1 MPSMVSNRR
10 TASGRDRRRRFVAAA
25 SAALLLGGAVPWRVA
40 RAAHVV
46 RPWPADRPVP
56 PLDLLDL
63 DGKRW
68 RLEALAGKVVVFN
81 FWATW
86 CKPCRIEMPSLAAL
100 AARRSQ
106 DGVVVAAVNYLE
118 PAAKIRSYLEQA
130 PFKPPILLDSDGDAT
145 VAWTPRVFPTT
156 VLIGRDGRPAQT
168 VVGEL
173 DWQGA
178 EAESLLQPLVAGRRK
193 A

>member
-1 MPSMVSNRR
+1 MPSMGSNRR
-10 TASGRDRRRRFVAAA
+10 TAPGRAGRRALVAA
-25 SAALLLGGAVPWRVA
+25 GAVALVGSVMPWGIA

-46 RPWPADRPVP
+46 RPWPSDRPVP

-68 RLEALAGKVVVFN
+68 RLQALAGKVVVLN

-86 CKPCRIEMPSLAAL
+86 CEPCRIEMPSLAAM
-100 AARRSQ
+100 AAQRRR

-118 PAAKIRSYLEQA
+118 PLAKIRSYLERA
-130 PFKPPILLDSDGDAT
+130 PFEPPILLDSDGDAT
-145 VAWTPRVFPTT
+145 VAWTPRVFPST
-156 VLIGRDGRPAQT
+156 VLIGRDGQPAHT

-178 EAESLLQPLVAGRRK
+178 EARSLLGPLVAARRK

>member
-1 MPSMVSNRR
+1 MGSNRR
-10 TASGRDRRRRFVAAA
+10 TAPGGFGRRAVVAGGVAFAA
-25 SAALLLGGAVPWRVA
+25 GVVPWGIA

-46 RPWPADRPVP
+46 RPWPSDRPVP

-68 RLEALAGKVVVFN
+68 RLAALAGKVVVLN

-86 CKPCRIEMPSLAAL
+86 CVPCRIEMPSLAAM
-100 AARRSQ
+100 ATRRRG
-106 DGVVVAAVNYLE
+106 DGVVVAAVNYRE
-118 PAAKIRSYLEQA
+118 DAAKIRSYLERA
-130 PFKPPILLDSDGDAT
+130 PFEPPILVDSDGDAT
-145 VAWTPRVFPTT
+145 IAWTPRVFPST

-178 EAESLLQPLVAGRRK
+178 EAKSLLAPLVAARSKG
-193 A
+193 

>member
-1 MPSMVSNRR
+1 MPGMKRNPR
-10 TASGRDRRRRFVAAA
+10 TAPGGVRRRCLLAGM
-25 SAALLLGGAVPWRVA
+25 ALLTGAVLPYRFA
-40 RAAHVV
+40 RAAHVI

-56 PLDLLDL
+56 ALDLVDL

-68 RLEALAGKVVVFN
+68 RLDSLGGQVGVLN

-86 CKPCRIEMPSLAAL
+86 CEPCRLEMPSLAAM
-100 AARRSQ
+100 AARRRG
-106 DGVVVAAVNYLE
+106 DGVVVVAVNYLE
-118 PAAKIRSYLEQA
+118 APEVIRRFLERS

-145 VAWTPRVFPTT
+145 VAWTPRVFPST
-156 VLIGRDGRPAQT
+156 VLIGRDGQPAQT

-173 DWQGA
+173 DWESA
-178 EAESLLQPLVAGRRK
+178 EARSLLDPLVAAGRK

>member
-1 MPSMVSNRR
+1 MEGNPR
-10 TASGRDRRRRFVAAA
+10 TAMGRVGRRRVFAGL
-25 SAALLLGGAVPWRVA
+25 ALLAGAFLQFRFA
-40 RAAHVV
+40 QAAHLV

-56 PLDLLDL
+56 VLDLVDL

-68 RLEALAGKVVVFN
+68 RLDALAGQVVVLN

-86 CKPCRIEMPSLAAL
+86 CEPCRLEMPSLAAM
-100 AARRSQ
+100 AARRRGE
-106 DGVVVAAVNYLE
+106 GVVVAAVNYLE
-118 PAAKIRSYLEQA
+118 APEVIRRFLERA

-145 VAWTPRVFPTT
+145 VAWTPRVFPST
-156 VLIGRDGRPAQT
+156 VLIGRNGRPAQT

-173 DWQGA
+173 NWESA
-178 EAESLLQPLVAGRRK
+178 EARALLDPLVAASK

>member
-1 MPSMVSNRR
+1 MERMVSNRR
-10 TASGRDRRRRFVAAA
+10 TAPGRPRRRSVVARGL
-25 SAALLLGGAVPWRVA
+25 ALALGSVVPWHLA

-46 RPWPADRPVP
+46 RPWPSDRPVP
-56 PLDLLDL
+56 ALELVDL

-68 RLEALAGKVVVFN
+68 QLEALAGKVVVLN

-86 CKPCRIEMPSLAAL
+86 CVPCRIEMPSLAAL
-100 AARRSQ
+100 AARRGS

-118 PAAKIRSYLEQA
+118 PAAKIRDYLERA
-130 PFKPPILLDSDGDAT
+130 PFAPPILLDSDGDAT

-156 VLIGRDGRPAQT
+156 VLIGRAGRPALT

-173 DWQGA
+173 DWQGD
-178 EAESLLQPLVAGRRK
+178 EAQSLIEPLVSAGRK